1 MMSEFK
7 KMVQEDIEDVFLDL
21 DMFGEEHM
29 VAGKKRTIIL
39 DDMENLR
46 RSEQI
51 QDPEAFRKK
60 RRMFYVASNEFK
72 KIPNA
77 GMMIELDEK
86 PYKIVHVEEESGIL
100 AITIEIP
107 EQR

>member
-1 MMSEFK
+1 MMNEFK
-7 KMVQEDIEDVFLDL
+7 KMVQEDIESIFLDL

-39 DDMENLR
+39 DDVENLR
-46 RSEQI
+46 RSEQV
-51 QDPEAFRKK
+51 QDPEAVHKK
-60 RRMFYVASNEFK
+60 RRMFYVAAKEFK
-72 KIPNA
+72 KMPNA
-77 GMMIELDEK
+77 GMMIELDGK
-86 PYKIVHVEEESGIL
+86 SYKIVRVEDESGIL

>member
-29 VAGKKRTIIL
+29 VAGKMRTIIL
-39 DDMENLR
+39 DDVENLR
-46 RSEQI
+46 RGEQT
-51 QDPEAFRKK
+51 QDPEALHKR
-60 RRMFYVASNEFK
+60 RRMFYIAAKEFK
-72 KIPNA
+72 KMPNA
-77 GMMIELDEK
+77 GMMIELDRK
-86 PYKIVHVEEESGIL
+86 PYKIVRVEEEGGIL

>member
-7 KMVQEDIEDVFLDL
+7 KMVQEDIEDVFLDI

-29 VAGKKRTIIL
+29 VAGKIRTIIL
-39 DDMENLR
+39 DDVENLR
-46 RSEQI
+46 RSEQV
-51 QDPEAFRKK
+51 QDPEALHKR
-60 RRMFYVASNEFK
+60 RRMFYIAAKEFK
-72 KIPNA
+72 KMPNA
-77 GMMIELDEK
+77 GMLIDLDRK
-86 PYKIVHVEEESGIL
+86 SYRIVRVEEESGIL